1 MPSARFDLR
10 LDAESSSSLDASDEY
25 EEEDDVSGESY
36 VEDEEED
43 SSSDQGSR
51 SRAPRAPCRSSAP
64 PIGPSPSALKI
75 VVCLERKGLG
85 NDLIVEGGSEL
96 RPGRS
101 IVIVGTRGATGSGH
115 CMRVVSGAVSKRH
128 CRVRL

>member
-25 EEEDDVSGESY
+25 EEEED
-36 VEDEEED
+36 DEEED

-101 IVIVGTRGATGSGH
+101 IVIVGTRGAKGTGH
-115 CMRVVSGAVSKRH
+115 YMRVVSGAVSKRH